1 MTDGQTIDLKKRVYE
16 LVFKNLYETSEY
28 DKSILE
34 LYQRYIA
41 LERKQISFDVEKI
54 KNTLCEEVL
63 KNYSEKKYEKLY
75 SLENA
80 IYGLIPSKNI
90 SSKILKSVS
99 DNYEIFFMEDVFLKS
114 VISRFHSV
122 PEEQLQFQYSCG
134 FVVDDLTE
142 YFDATRPSRM
152 EMILNSGFKV
162 TDEQLKR
169 ARANIKKITE
179 NKVSK
184 YNSQPIVEPK
194 IGRDGVSKVLVIDQ
208 SYNDYSIIK
217 GCADDSTFEKML
229 ECAIEENP
237 DADII
242 IKTHPDA
249 IGTTAIKTK
258 CYYQNIQEHDNI
270 YKFTAPIN
278 PYSIIGSADKIYVCT
293 SQFGFEALMCGK
305 EVHTFGMPFYAGW
318 GLSVDN
324 QKCERRTRTRTLEE
338 IFYIAYIYMSQYIN
352 PETCQKCEI
361 EDAIDYLIKNR
372 QKYFSEVEK

>member
-41 LERKQISFDVEKI
+41 LERKQVSFDVEKI

-152 EMILNSGFKV
+152 EMILNSDFKV

-179 NKVSK
+179 NKISK

-194 IGRDGVSKVLVIDQ
+194 IGRDGVAKVLVIDQ

-324 QKCERRTRTRTLEE
+324 QKCERRTRKRTLEE